1 MKQTIF
7 ILLALALCWGCIT
20 DREPTARS
28 KVAVELTVRS
38 APMTTTT
45 RATDET
51 TIRDLNFYLMDK
63 AGRVVVF
70 RYLTTTTLHFEC
82 PPGVYLMRIAA
93 NVGRSLGESA
103 DLSRYMVTYLQ
114 DYDTLPMFYEQE
126 TTISC
131 SSGSVVQLPP
141 INVKRFVSKISYN
154 LTAKPAD
161 MELKSVQL
169 LTVPSTAALFAGN
182 GPASGNPDD
191 YTHGPEM
198 LLTGRQAAGSYYMLP
213 NLQGV
218 RTSITDQKQ
227 KNADNAPPCASWL
240 LIRATRG
247 SKVLAYSVYLG
258 ENNTSDF
265 NVRANCHYRL
275 NITLLN
281 DNTADTRIAAYT
293 AAVYDD
299 FDDGNIGGYC
309 VYDPDYSLHVDMVN
323 ENSSLA
329 ISGRLEVTQG
339 DSDYFEFDRTD
350 CNNSFDF
357 EIYNPKGGNY
367 FYLDYGPS
375 VFTKD
380 NSTLAYRVTLTDEY
394 GFAQSYDF
402 KHTMANIVYAHT
414 SAGGSVTADRC
425 LYTQTANEGGG
436 KRTAALCHEDG
447 CRLTAAATGSY
458 AFVGWYADAAYSRL
472 LSSSESYNYVPRD
485 SHADIYARFRVMET
499 PLDSKGTANCYIAP
513 ALDTRYSFDATVQ
526 GNGKN
531 TTNIWPQQL
540 HGVSAR
546 VLWESGTLSETVVKD
561 AAYSNGRISF
571 STGAV
576 RGNAVIGLFDAAG
589 NCIWSWHIWSVDY
602 DPATTAQTYSSGAVF
617 MDRNIGALTTDCT
630 QPSSRGLY
638 YQWGRKDPFPH
649 PATCQDI
656 NKRAD
661 AVYAEGFEY
670 AVSYPRNAGTE
681 SPYDNM
687 TVEWS
692 IAHPTTFMSDAM
704 YEDWEEWTSVADWL
718 YNHHPNLWGNVT
730 TSNNN
735 ISKVSLKS
743 IYDPCPVGWK
753 VPSPEDFAGIERVS
767 QSSPYYVTIHYNGN
781 RTTNIPTGGTFVE
794 TRFMNNGQL
803 GRLYTN
809 APYNMHW
816 GTWACRYGDIS
827 CTSIFFSTGSVP
839 SFIGT
844 TDYYRYAA
852 NPIRCIRE

>member
-70 RYLTTTTLHFEC
+70 RYLTTTTLRFEC

-103 DLSRYMVTYLQ
+103 DLSRYMVTYQQ

-131 SSGSVVQLPP
+131 SSGGVVQLPP
-141 INVKRFVSKISYN
+141 ISVKRFVSKISYN

-169 LTVPSTAALFAGN
+169 LTVPSTAALFAGD

-198 LLTGRQAAGSYYMLP
+198 PLTGRQAAGSYYMLP

-357 EIYNPKGGNY
+357 EIYNP
-367 FYLDYGPS
+367 
-375 VFTKD
+375 
-380 NSTLAYRVTLTDEY
+380 R
-394 GFAQSYDF
+394 
-402 KHTMANIVYAHT
+402 
-414 SAGGSVTADRC
+414 R
-425 LYTQTANEGGG
+425 
-436 KRTAALCHEDG
+436 
-447 CRLTAAATGSY
+447 
-458 AFVGWYADAAYSRL
+458 
-472 LSSSESYNYVPRD
+472 
-485 SHADIYARFRVMET
+485 
-499 PLDSKGTANCYIAP
+499 
-513 ALDTRYSFDATVQ
+513 
-526 GNGKN
+526 
-531 TTNIWPQQL
+531 
-540 HGVSAR
+540 
-546 VLWESGTLSETVVKD
+546 
-561 AAYSNGRISF
+561 
-571 STGAV
+571 
-576 RGNAVIGLFDAAG
+576 
-589 NCIWSWHIWSVDY
+589 
-602 DPATTAQTYSSGAVF
+602 
-617 MDRNIGALTTDCT
+617 
-630 QPSSRGLY
+630 
-638 YQWGRKDPFPH
+638 
-649 PATCQDI
+649 
-656 NKRAD
+656 
-661 AVYAEGFEY
+661 
-670 AVSYPRNAGTE
+670 
-681 SPYDNM
+681 
-687 TVEWS
+687 
-692 IAHPTTFMSDAM
+692 
-704 YEDWEEWTSVADWL
+704 
-718 YNHHPNLWGNVT
+718 
-730 TSNNN
+730 
-735 ISKVSLKS
+735 
-743 IYDPCPVGWK
+743 
-753 VPSPEDFAGIERVS
+753 
-767 QSSPYYVTIHYNGN
+767 
-781 RTTNIPTGGTFVE
+781 
-794 TRFMNNGQL
+794 
-803 GRLYTN
+803 
-809 APYNMHW
+809 
-816 GTWACRYGDIS
+816 
-827 CTSIFFSTGSVP
+827 
-839 SFIGT
+839 
-844 TDYYRYAA
+844 
-852 NPIRCIRE
+852 

>member
-70 RYLTTTTLHFEC
+70 RYLTTTTLRFEC

-103 DLSRYMVTYLQ
+103 DLSRYMVTYQQ

-367 FYLDYGPS
+367 
-375 VFTKD
+375 
-380 NSTLAYRVTLTDEY
+380 
-394 GFAQSYDF
+394 
-402 KHTMANIVYAHT
+402 
-414 SAGGSVTADRC
+414 
-425 LYTQTANEGGG
+425 
-436 KRTAALCHEDG
+436 
-447 CRLTAAATGSY
+447 
-458 AFVGWYADAAYSRL
+458 
-472 LSSSESYNYVPRD
+472 LSL
-485 SHADIYARFRVMET
+485 I
-499 PLDSKGTANCYIAP
+499 
-513 ALDTRYSFDATVQ
+513 
-526 GNGKN
+526 
-531 TTNIWPQQL
+531 
-540 HGVSAR
+540 
-546 VLWESGTLSETVVKD
+546 
-561 AAYSNGRISF
+561 
-571 STGAV
+571 
-576 RGNAVIGLFDAAG
+576 
-589 NCIWSWHIWSVDY
+589 HI
-602 DPATTAQTYSSGAVF
+602 
-617 MDRNIGALTTDCT
+617 
-630 QPSSRGLY
+630 
-638 YQWGRKDPFPH
+638 
-649 PATCQDI
+649 
-656 NKRAD
+656 
-661 AVYAEGFEY
+661 
-670 AVSYPRNAGTE
+670 
-681 SPYDNM
+681 
-687 TVEWS
+687 
-692 IAHPTTFMSDAM
+692 
-704 YEDWEEWTSVADWL
+704 
-718 YNHHPNLWGNVT
+718 
-730 TSNNN
+730 
-735 ISKVSLKS
+735 
-743 IYDPCPVGWK
+743 
-753 VPSPEDFAGIERVS
+753 
-767 QSSPYYVTIHYNGN
+767 
-781 RTTNIPTGGTFVE
+781 
-794 TRFMNNGQL
+794 
-803 GRLYTN
+803 
-809 APYNMHW
+809 
-816 GTWACRYGDIS
+816 
-827 CTSIFFSTGSVP
+827 
-839 SFIGT
+839 
-844 TDYYRYAA
+844 
-852 NPIRCIRE
+852 